1 VIICLIGGTCAGKT
15 TTGKAL
21 AELLGWPFRSCGSA
35 VRRRAEL
42 LGIPFLRLAGVDHR
56 IVDDET
62 VAWAI
67 GHSDCLVEGRFLD
80 AVFGQAAVP
89 AATIR
94 LTANAATRAARARLR
109 GMFTFSEDDVLRE
122 DASDTL
128 FRSRLYRACPE
139 LPSTP
144 VVDSS
149 DLTVSECVSR
159 VSEILGLASF
169 PPG

>member
-94 LTANAATRAARARLR
+94 LTANAATRA
-109 GMFTFSEDDVLRE
+109 
-122 DASDTL
+122 
-128 FRSRLYRACPE
+128 
-139 LPSTP
+139 